1 MPFVFNVDFACVS
14 MFNGQIDQEQNHFLD
29 NTRLPQYFAKDA
41 EHQSSQPCFSTRYFP
56 INIVLYV
63 FDGHV
68 VFEGQMSSQRSTR
81 TISVA
86 SFYYCTYL
94 ASLEWAILKRFL

>member
-1 MPFVFNVDFACVS
+1 MAALDRLCRLFLYNVDFACVS
-14 MFNGQIDQEQNHFLD
+14 MFNGQIDQKQNHFLD
-29 NTRLPQYFAKDA
+29 NTRLPQYFATDA

-68 VFEGQMSSQRSTR
+68 AFEGQMSS
-81 TISVA
+81 
-86 SFYYCTYL
+86 
-94 ASLEWAILKRFL
+94 

>member
-1 MPFVFNVDFACVS
+1 MPFVFNVDCDCGS

-68 VFEGQMSSQRSTR
+68 VSEGQVSSQRSTR
-81 TISVA
+81 TSIS
-86 SFYYCTYL
+86 S
-94 ASLEWAILKRFL
+94 EFLLLHLFSES